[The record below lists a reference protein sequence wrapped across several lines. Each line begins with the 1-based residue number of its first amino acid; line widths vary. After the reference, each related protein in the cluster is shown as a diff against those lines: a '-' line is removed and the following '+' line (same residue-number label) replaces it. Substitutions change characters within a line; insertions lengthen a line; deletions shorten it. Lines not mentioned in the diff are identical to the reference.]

1 MTDEEMFNKN
11 LDLHTAFMQY
21 ILDHPK
27 FLDRLPSD
35 FHLVILPEDDPALAK
50 RNRDLLKT
58 QNFGKPVVVVR
69 MKSPKPAK
77 MRVFRPKIQVLA
89 AA

>member
-1 MTDEEMFNKN
+1 MNQTEIVERNM
-11 LDLHTAFMQY
+11 DLENVFIQY
-21 ILDHPK
+21 VFDHPEILDT
-27 FLDRLPSD
+27 LPED
-35 FHLVILPEDDPALAK
+35 FQLVILPEDDPELAK
-50 RNRDLLKT
+50 RNQALLES
-58 QNFGKPVVVVR
+58 QNFGKPVVIVR